1 MQHHRYQ
8 DLQVPGISVFDEL
21 PEPKDDNRTLPDETF
36 VLVGY
41 TRTENTAWIGDKML
55 YPARIG
61 AKAKGSIILDKNV
74 VSSKYLLTYNSR
86 SQQLF
91 KIDTNEGIKVV
102 TKKELVAAPYEY
114 NNPHHDNYMLF
125 HLKEAEQELKGLS
138 FNIKQLNEEAYKSKE
153 IFAVSLVEVMKY
165 KEKSGN

>member
-1 MQHHRYQ
+1 M
-8 DLQVPGISVFDEL
+8 PGISVFDEL
-21 PEPKDDNRTLPDETF
+21 PEPKDDERTLPDETF

-74 VSSKYLLTYNSR
+74 VSAKYLLTYNAQG
-86 SQQLF
+86 QQLF

-102 TKKELVAAPYEY
+102 TKKELAESPYEY

-125 HLKEAEQELKGLS
+125 HLKEAEPEFKGLA

-153 IFAVSLVEVMKY
+153 VFAVSLVELMKC
-165 KEKSGN
+165 KNNK

>member
-1 MQHHRYQ
+1 MHAYKDAIKRSAGAYVLYPGTENPDPFLNFHEIIPGLGAFAISPRNSNVSYFLKFIDDVIENFLNRTSQRERMQHHRYQ

-21 PEPKDDNRTLPDETF
+21 PEPKDDERTLPDETF

-74 VSSKYLLTYNSR
+74 VSAKYLLTYNAQG
-86 SQQLF
+86 QQLF
-91 KIDTNEGIKVV
+91 KIDI
-102 TKKELVAAPYEY
+102 
-114 NNPHHDNYMLF
+114 D
-125 HLKEAEQELKGLS
+125 
-138 FNIKQLNEEAYKSKE
+138 
-153 IFAVSLVEVMKY
+153 
-165 KEKSGN
+165 